1 MREVKLPKLGAQ
13 IENAEI
19 TEWVAAEG
27 EKVNERQVIAILET
41 EKSSYDLETEFS
53 GILHIV
59 KDVSDDKIDAGVLI
73 AVIAECLNRMRSRA
87 MISLER
93 ILFVKELELLNNCC
107 MRVLLRKK
115 SCHINRLFFL
125 YYRFQR

>member
-27 EKVNERQVIAILET
+27 EKVNERQVIAVLET
-41 EKSSYDLETEFS
+41 EKSSYDLESEFS

-59 KDVSDDKIDAGVLI
+59 KEVSDDKIDAGVVI
-73 AVIAECLNRMRSRA
+73 AVLADSE
-87 MISLER
+87 EEYEK
-93 ILFVKELELLNNCC
+93 VKS
-107 MRVLLRKK
+107 M
-115 SCHINRLFFL
+115 
-125 YYRFQR
+125 

>member
-27 EKVNERQVIAILET
+27 DKVQEHQVIAILET
-41 EKSSYDLETEFS
+41 EKSSYDLETEFT

-59 KDVSDDKIDAGVLI
+59 KPVSDDKVDAGV
-73 AVIAECLNRMRSRA
+73 VIA
-87 MISLER
+87 
-93 ILFVKELELLNNCC
+93 LLADSDEEYETA
-107 MRVLLRKK
+107 K
-115 SCHINRLFFL
+115 SM
-125 YYRFQR
+125 